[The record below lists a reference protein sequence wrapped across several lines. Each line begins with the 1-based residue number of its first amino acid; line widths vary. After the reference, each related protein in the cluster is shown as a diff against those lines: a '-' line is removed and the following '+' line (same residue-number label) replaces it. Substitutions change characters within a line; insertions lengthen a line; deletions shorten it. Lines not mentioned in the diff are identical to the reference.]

1 MMSRNWFAVLL
12 AGCLAFA
19 VSVATVQPSSAVEFS
34 DDVAVNEPQ
43 DGLSAQSAIEA
54 DEPSFDRE
62 PEPLPTGDFSDSF
75 PVLIDDPD
83 VTESMP
89 QIEAPTVSAPGDVVS
104 RDQFSETRDVGDGVL
119 VREFNAVPVS
129 TASPV
134 GWVPIG
140 TDFRRGVF
148 GSNTVSVANNPLN
161 PVVRDTAGG
170 AGVVSVTHGE
180 VSLSTQLLGAVDSTL
195 SLDDVGG
202 SDAAVFEGAEH
213 MVDSCAIE
221 FHGKFPNYGE
231 ARVKEFALIS
241 FYKAEYGYCPPGQLW
256 SCK

>member
-1 MMSRNWFAVLL
+1 MLSRNWFAVLL

-83 VTESMP
+83 VTESMT

-104 RDQFSETRDVGDGVL
+104 RD
-119 VREFNAVPVS
+119 
-129 TASPV
+129 
-134 GWVPIG
+134 
-140 TDFRRGVF
+140 
-148 GSNTVSVANNPLN
+148 
-161 PVVRDTAGG
+161 
-170 AGVVSVTHGE
+170 
-180 VSLSTQLLGAVDSTL
+180 
-195 SLDDVGG
+195 
-202 SDAAVFEGAEH
+202 
-213 MVDSCAIE
+213 
-221 FHGKFPNYGE
+221 
-231 ARVKEFALIS
+231 
-241 FYKAEYGYCPPGQLW
+241 
-256 SCK
+256 